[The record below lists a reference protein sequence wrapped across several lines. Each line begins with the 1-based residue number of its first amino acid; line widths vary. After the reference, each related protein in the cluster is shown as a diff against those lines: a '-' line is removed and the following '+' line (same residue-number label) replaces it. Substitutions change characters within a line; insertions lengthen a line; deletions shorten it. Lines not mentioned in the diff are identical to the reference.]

1 MTDPYKKVGVAK
13 RFLLRRLGAGPG
25 EAIFSCE
32 HLLGDSV
39 EVVDARDFDAVVD
52 DAARFAM
59 RRDKDAARYRFLHAC
74 VRRLTVH
81 LNRDYILLHPQYIS
95 ATGFEADMAVLDTII
110 DKELKR

>member
-13 RFLLRRLGAGPG
+13 RFLLRRVGAGPG

-52 DAARFAM
+52 
-59 RRDKDAARYRFLHAC
+59 DAARYRFLHAC

>member
-52 DAARFAM
+52 DAAR
-59 RRDKDAARYRFLHAC
+59 YRFL
-74 VRRLTVH
+74 RDSLEIRGERLDQRVDQAMQEKT
-81 LNRDYILLHPQYIS
+81 R
-95 ATGFEADMAVLDTII
+95 
-110 DKELKR
+110 